1 METPQKLIT
10 ALPGEPGFVTRASLA
25 AGLCR
30 VSTTPLMYGFAWSV
44 QDARAGAAQG
54 LKPRKQVLPP

>member
-10 ALPGEPGFVTRASLA
+10 ALPGFVTRTILA

-30 VSTTPLMYGFAWSV
+30 VSTTPLMYRSAWCE
-44 QDARAGAAQG
+44 QAARAGAAQG
-54 LKPRKQVLPP
+54 LKPRNQVLE